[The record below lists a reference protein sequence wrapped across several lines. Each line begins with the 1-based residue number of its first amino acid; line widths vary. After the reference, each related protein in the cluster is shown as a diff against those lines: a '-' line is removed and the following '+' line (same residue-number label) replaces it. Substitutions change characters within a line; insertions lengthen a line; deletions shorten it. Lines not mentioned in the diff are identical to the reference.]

1 MPQYQG
7 VWTLEQQAQ
16 AQSNQQW
23 VTDPNFKNTTLLLQ
37 ADGTGSGSQ
46 NNTFLDGST
55 NNFFI
60 TRNGNTTQGSF
71 SPFSQAPG
79 YWSNYFD
86 GNSFFRTAANPNL
99 AFGTGAITFECWI
112 NTLSASNMGMWGS
125 TNEAAWTANSY
136 AFNYYN
142 GAILLWN
149 NTTLWSISV
158 GNLQDGNWHHIAIVR
173 SGTTWQVFADG
184 VSKGTTTTE
193 GTRDLGNNTWRVGVG
208 NTEPSGGATEK
219 FNGYISNMRVS
230 NTALYTA
237 NFIPTTS
244 PLTTTSQ
251 GVSSSNVKFLSCQSN
266 YFLDNST
273 NATTFTTNPSYGTPS
288 VQTFG
293 PFAPALQWTPD
304 VVGGSGYFDGS
315 GDYLNLGGQSAFAFG
330 TGDFTIQMWVYS
342 QAAGSGG
349 SQPNVYDGRPAG
361 TPSGNY
367 PTLVIYTS
375 NNICYYV
382 GAGVQITGGT
392 LVLNTWNHIAVARS
406 GTSTKLYLNGV
417 QTGSTWTDTTNYVI
431 GTNRPTVGIDG
442 NTVSGNYFTGYIAG
456 LQVIKGT
463 ALYTG
468 STYTVPTA
476 PPTAVTNTQLLLNY
490 TNAGIYDGTM
500 NTSWE
505 TVNSAQVSTSTVKNG
520 SGSIYFNGTASQR
533 LLPSQLYPQLTFGT
547 ADFTLECW
555 LYIIG
560 KNASTI
566 AGIIDYRPGVNGTY
580 INWVVDFGAY
590 GGSATAPT
598 LVLYADSATFIRS
611 NVINMGVWNHVAL
624 CRANSVTRMFI
635 NGILASTP
643 TADTKNYGSG
653 GSAGN
658 YRPTIGC
665 TDGGDSL
672 FGYID
677 DFRMSRFARYI
688 SNFTPPQQALP
699 RQ

>member
-46 NNTFLDGST
+46 NQTFLDGST

-304 VVGGSGYFDGS
+304 VVGGSGYFDGT
-315 GDYLNLGGQSAFAFG
+315 GDYLSAGTNSAFAFG
-330 TGDFTIQMWVYS
+330 TGDFTIECWIYLTGANANYRTIVS
-342 QAAGSGG
+342 TRGSAGSANGWTLATDA
-349 SQPNVYDGRPAG
+349 N
-361 TPSGNY
+361 GN
-367 PTLVIYTS
+367 IYIYS
-375 NNICYYV
+375 NAFI
-382 GAGVQITGGT
+382 VQASSAI
-392 LVLNTWNHIAVARS
+392 VPNTWYHVAVCRAS
-406 GTSTKLYLNGV
+406 GTTTLYLNGV
-417 QTGSTWTDTTNYVI
+417 SKATSATAKDYTD
-431 GTNRPTVGIDG
+431 
-442 NTVSGNYFTGYIAG
+442 SGLAISNDPYLSSELWQGYIAG
-456 LQVIKGT
+456 LRLVKGT
-463 ALYTG
+463 AVYT
-468 STYTVPTA
+468 SAFTPPTV
-476 PPTAVTNTQLLLNY
+476 PPTAITNTSLLINY
-490 TNAGIYDGTM
+490 TNAGIYDGKM
-500 NTSWE
+500 ANNLE
-505 TVNSAQVSTSTVKNG
+505 TVGNAQVATSPVKYG
-520 SGSIYFNGTASQR
+520 SGSIYLDGTGDWLLTPNGKS
-533 LLPSQLYPQLTFGT
+533 
-547 ADFTLECW
+547 
-555 LYIIG
+555 
-560 KNASTI
+560 
-566 AGIIDYRPGVNGTY
+566 
-580 INWVVDFGAY
+580 
-590 GGSATAPT
+590 
-598 LVLYADSATFIRS
+598 
-611 NVINMGVWNHVAL
+611 
-624 CRANSVTRMFI
+624 FI
-635 NGILASTP
+635 NGTEPFTFECWVYLTGTP
-643 TADTKNYGSG
+643 NYWTLCGGGSGSFLLTLQTLTTININPYGSG
-653 GSAGN
+653 NTLSVTTSLSTNTWIHIAATRNAANKIDIWVNGVSAGSTTSTQSFGS
-658 YRPTIGC
+658 PTYYVIGAA
-665 TDGGDSL
+665 DSGGLQS
-672 FGYID
+672 FNGYID
-677 DFRMSRFARYI
+677 DLRITKACRYFTT
-688 SNFTPPQQALP
+688 FTPPQQALP

>member
-46 NNTFLDGST
+46 NQTFLDGST

-288 VQTFG
+288 VQAFG

-304 VVGGSGYFDGS
+304 VVGGSGYFDGT
-315 GDYLNLGGQSAFAFG
+315 GDYLSAGTNSAFAFG
-330 TGDFTIQMWVYS
+330 TGDFTIECWIYLTGANANYRTIVS
-342 QAAGSGG
+342 TRGSAGSANGWTLATDA
-349 SQPNVYDGRPAG
+349 N
-361 TPSGNY
+361 GN
-367 PTLVIYTS
+367 IYIYS
-375 NNICYYV
+375 NAFI
-382 GAGVQITGGT
+382 VQASSAI
-392 LVLNTWNHIAVARS
+392 VPNTWYHVAVCRAS
-406 GTSTKLYLNGV
+406 GTTTLYLNGV
-417 QTGSTWTDTTNYVI
+417 SKATSATAKDYTD
-431 GTNRPTVGIDG
+431 
-442 NTVSGNYFTGYIAG
+442 SGLAISNDPYLSSELWQGYIAG
-456 LQVIKGT
+456 LRLVKGT
-463 ALYTG
+463 AVYT
-468 STYTVPTA
+468 SAFTPPTV
-476 PPTAVTNTQLLLNY
+476 PPTAITNTQLLLNY
-490 TNAGIYDGTM
+490 TNAGIYDGKM
-500 NTSWE
+500 ANNLE
-505 TVNSAQVSTSTVKNG
+505 TVGNARVSTSPVKYG
-520 SGSIYFNGTASQR
+520 SGSIYLDGTGDWLLTPNGKS
-533 LLPSQLYPQLTFGT
+533 
-547 ADFTLECW
+547 
-555 LYIIG
+555 
-560 KNASTI
+560 
-566 AGIIDYRPGVNGTY
+566 
-580 INWVVDFGAY
+580 
-590 GGSATAPT
+590 
-598 LVLYADSATFIRS
+598 
-611 NVINMGVWNHVAL
+611 
-624 CRANSVTRMFI
+624 FI
-635 NGILASTP
+635 NGTEPFTFECWVYLTGTP
-643 TADTKNYGSG
+643 NYWTLCGGGSGSFLLTLQTLTTININPYGSG
-653 GSAGN
+653 NTLSVTTSLSTNTWIHIAATRNAANKIDIWVNGVSAGSTTSTQSFGS
-658 YRPTIGC
+658 PTYYVIGAA
-665 TDGGDSL
+665 DSGGTQP
-672 FGYID
+672 FNGYID
-677 DFRMSRFARYI
+677 DLRITKDCRYFTT
-688 SNFTPPQQALP
+688 FTPPQQALP